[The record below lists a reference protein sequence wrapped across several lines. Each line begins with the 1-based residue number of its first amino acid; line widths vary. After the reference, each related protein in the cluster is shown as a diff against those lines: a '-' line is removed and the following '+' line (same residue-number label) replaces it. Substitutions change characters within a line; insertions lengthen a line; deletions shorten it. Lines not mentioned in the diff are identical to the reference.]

1 VNAACAKFSLESMV
15 LLLALLIFS
24 CDKRAS
30 VTRSR
35 PEISFSVDMVVVE
48 DLSQRR
54 SVAEAEFRRNGSLFD
69 DAAISVRGSALTS
82 EGSGSYFSQSPALN
96 LSTGVNQLA
105 FISEN
110 DSYHETVA
118 VVLPDSFGTT
128 DVFPRDNHDAQ
139 EVLVNWSHSNA
150 ATRYLL
156 VVVSRNYPADNTTP
170 FMAVY
175 GSTVNSAI
183 VPDTTFED
191 PDGFIVDG
199 IYSIYIVAFNQGFG
213 EYDGIPF
220 PLPLGLPQQRIS
232 EPSGYLRYGTVAPL
246 DSIIVQ
252 L

>member
-1 VNAACAKFSLESMV
+1 M
-15 LLLALLIFS
+15 
-24 CDKRAS
+24 
-30 VTRSR
+30 TRSR
-35 PEISFSVDMVVVE
+35 PEISFSVDMVVVK

-69 DAAISVRGSALTS
+69 DAVITVRGSALIS
-82 EGSGSYFSQSPALN
+82 EGSGSYFSQSPSLN

-105 FISEN
+105 FISED

-128 DVFPRDNHDAQ
+128 NVFPRDNHDAQ
-139 EVLVNWSHSNA
+139 EVLVNWSHSNGVA
-150 ATRYLL
+150 RYLL

-191 PDGFIVDG
+191 SDGFIVNG
-199 IYSIYIVAFNQGFG
+199 IYPIYIVAFNQGFG